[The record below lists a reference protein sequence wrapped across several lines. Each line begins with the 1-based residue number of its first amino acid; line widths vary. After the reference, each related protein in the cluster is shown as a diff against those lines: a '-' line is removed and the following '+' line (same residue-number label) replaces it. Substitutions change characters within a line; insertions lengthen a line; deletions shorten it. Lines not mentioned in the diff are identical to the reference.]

1 MQRIMFLLIFI
12 AIYLVL
18 DYYAYQIVKHATEAY
33 SDGLAKG
40 LRITFWASSILMIV
54 GLVLFATG
62 GFMAAPRWVRAF
74 FQGLTIIVILPKL
87 FLAVFALID
96 DLIRLVKWIAS
107 LFDKTEAS
115 TIEKSGGITRGEFIA
130 QAGMVAAAV
139 PIIGGSYAILSGAH
153 DYRVRHRKVPIKNL
167 PSGFD
172 GLKVAQL
179 SDIHSGS
186 FWNKRAVMGGV
197 EMLLNEKPDMIF
209 FTGDLVNDRA
219 TEMREYGSVFEK
231 LKAPMGVYSVL
242 GNHDYGDYVQ
252 WQSAAAKKQNL
263 KDLIDIQRNMG
274 WNPLLDENVI
284 FTEGG
289 EKLAVMGIQNWSAKG
304 RFPKYGDLNKA
315 RLGTEDAAAKI
326 LLSHDPSHWQE
337 QVVPEFKDVNLM
349 LSGHTHGAQFGVETG
364 NFRWSPVKLMYKEWA
379 DLYKEGDQHLYV
391 NRGFGYLGFPGRLG
405 ILPEIT
411 ILELVRA

>member
-1 MQRIMFLLIFI
+1 MQRFMFILIFI

-18 DYYAYQIVKHATEAY
+18 DYYAYQIVKHATEVY

-40 LRITFWASSILMIV
+40 LRITFWVSSILMII

-74 FQGLTIIVILPKL
+74 FQGLTMIVILPKL
-87 FLAVFALID
+87 FLAVFALVD
-96 DLIRLVKWIAS
+96 DFVRLGKWIVG
-107 LFDKTEAS
+107 LFSRSETIVDKA
-115 TIEKSGGITRGEFIA
+115 SGGITRGKFIA
-130 QAGMVAAAV
+130 QAGMVAASV

-167 PSGFD
+167 PSGFN
-172 GLKVAQL
+172 GIKVAQL

-197 EMLLNEKPDMIF
+197 DMLNNEKPDMIL

-219 TEMREYGSVFEK
+219 TEMRDYGSVFEK

-242 GNHDYGDYVQ
+242 GNHDYGDYVH
-252 WQSAAAKKQNL
+252 WSSAAAKQQNL
-263 KDLIDIQRNMG
+263 KDLIDVQKNMG
-274 WNPLLDENVI
+274 WRPLIDENVT

-289 EKLAVMGIQNWSAKG
+289 EKLALLGVQNWGAKG
-304 RFPKYGDLNKA
+304 RFPKYGDLAKA
-315 RLGTEDAAAKI
+315 SIGAEDAAAKI
-326 LLSHDPSHWQE
+326 LLSHDPSHWQA
-337 QVVPEFKDVNLM
+337 QVVPEFKDIDLM
-349 LSGHTHGAQFGVETG
+349 LSGHTHGAQFGIETG
-364 NFRWSPVKLMYKEWA
+364 NYKWSPVQLMYKEWA